1 MIPGLA
7 SFSRR
12 LGARTIA
19 NLPFPLRKRLVA
31 PFIERLMNSP
41 PGRTAGELP
50 TLSLAVL
57 LHPRLDTMA
66 AALAANS
73 ALVVTLP
80 SASVPPPLER
90 QVEKL
95 AGLLG
100 GRVRS
105 CGGGGGGGGGATVA
119 EAVAET
125 APAMIIGPL
134 DGTVRALDAIRKREP
149 ARWDSVR
156 DALQFLVNIDPRGPL
171 SGSRAIAIERAFDAD
186 VVDVFT
192 DAFSFAFVSC
202 PCGATHPPPHYHLE
216 VVDEEGKHTAGPGR
230 MLVTDR
236 ARRVPRVDRYATPFR
251 VTVSSSPCAFFGQAA
266 AVACHGRQGELLHT
280 PAGPVGLLELEGQL
294 FTHGLFTSYSVRP
307 QQDRWHVAVEP
318 FADGEVDVGA
328 VEKALCTRFE
338 LPVKVAVAASLWG
351 PAIS

>member
-1 MIPGLA
+1 LIPGLA

-19 NLPFPLRKRLVA
+19 NLPFPLRKKLVA

-50 TLSLAVL
+50 ALSLAVL
-57 LHPRLDTMA
+57 LYPRLDAMA

-80 SASVPPPLER
+80 SASVPLER

-105 CGGGGGGGGGATVA
+105 CGGAGGAAAA
-119 EAVAET
+119 EAIAET
-125 APAMIIGPL
+125 APAIIIGPL
-134 DGTVRALDAIRKREP
+134 DGTVRALGAIRKRQP

-171 SGSRAIAIERAFDAD
+171 SGSRAIAIERAFDAT

-202 PCGATHPPPHYHLE
+202 PCGATHPPSHYHLE

-236 ARRVPRVDRYATPFR
+236 ARRAPRVDRYATPFR
-251 VTVSSSPCAFFGQAA
+251 VTVASSPCVFFGQAA
-266 AVACHGRQGELLHT
+266 AVACRGRQGELLHT

-318 FADGEVDVGA
+318 FGDRTVDARA
-328 VEKALCTRFE
+328 VEKGLCTRFG
-338 LPVKVAVAASLWG
+338 LSVRVTVK
-351 PAIS
+351 PE